1 MLDRADMVIC
11 TIDLENG
18 DRKMRCYTINRYR
31 RVNEAF
37 ELYKLPE
44 QQPLVEHPW
53 SHSRETLFPIAMKNL
68 LVVPPLSLPKLLT
81 CLADLLCSFQASMEL
96 GHTGLR
102 QPKFLVHELFLV
114 CVLL

>member
-1 MLDRADMVIC
+1 MTEGIM
-11 TIDLENG
+11 G
-18 DRKMRCYTINRYR
+18 YTINRYR

-37 ELYKLPE
+37 ELYMLPE

-53 SHSRETLFPIAMKNL
+53 SRSRETLPPIAMQNL
-68 LVVPPLSLPKLLT
+68 LVVPPLILPTVLT
-81 CLADLLCSFQASMEL
+81 WIEDLLCSFQASMEL

-102 QPKFLVHELFLV
+102 RPKILVHELFLV